1 MNSHTRAIYSL
12 RLGLYVEDE
21 QFWGGLFRRRP
32 GSEENLGALRVGNI
46 PDLGW
51 ETIMTRERRQNHR
64 VPSQQV
70 VSLVLPNTNE
80 NECTAVAKNVSVDGA
95 FLVCDRRITPGS
107 RLDASLI
114 LPAEVT
120 LTESKRVCCEIKVLR
135 VIEELPDG
143 NFLTAVEFE
152 QYRLP

>member
-1 MNSHTRAIYSL
+1 M
-12 RLGLYVEDE
+12 
-21 QFWGGLFRRRP
+21 
-32 GSEENLGALRVGNI
+32 NLGALRVRHISN
-46 PDLGW
+46 LGW

-64 VPSQQV
+64 VPSQQE
-70 VSLVLPNTNE
+70 VSLVLSNTNE
-80 NECTAVAKNVSVDGA
+80 DEYTAVAKNVSVDGA
-95 FLVCDRRITPGS
+95 FLVCDRHIRPGS
-107 RLDASLI
+107 RLDASLV

-135 VIEELPDG
+135 VVEELPDG